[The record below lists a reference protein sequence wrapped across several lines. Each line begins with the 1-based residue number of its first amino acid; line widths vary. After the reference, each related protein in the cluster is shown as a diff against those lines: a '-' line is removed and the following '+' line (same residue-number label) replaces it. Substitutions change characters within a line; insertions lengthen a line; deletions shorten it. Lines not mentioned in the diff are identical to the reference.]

1 MDITIEYG
9 NALST
14 KLFNVCGFY
23 SYNVYVGIC
32 CFLTGIRSVHFYLQR
47 IACVFSGR
55 RDRETVSKR
64 NERERRRVRLISEGF
79 CELRKH
85 LMIKPCNRKL
95 PKLQILRRAILY
107 IKNLEEII
115 RESDLQNASP
125 QNRLCSRPA
134 TVTASEIPVTI
145 TCNVLMLT
153 FIITECYYFSLPLP
167 LPGNVF
173 MRVFGRKTYRCSCVP
188 AHTRKNAQP
197 VQGWW
202 KQPWTMLCC
211 PHCSMLSTILF
222 SIVTPDC
229 RLIQAQQC
237 WTILL
242 TTLNNVGST
251 TLFTAVFIN
260 PEQVVRFLL
269 CTGTKKEAG
278 LFWCVEI
285 SSHGSWFSKT
295 AFFLSVDYSIFA
307 K

>member
-1 MDITIEYG
+1 MDITIEYSS
-9 NALST
+9 ALST

-23 SYNVYVGIC
+23 SSNVYVGIC
-32 CFLTGIRSVHFYLQR
+32 CFLTGIRSVHNIFIF
-47 IACVFSGR
+47 IASLVFFSGR
-55 RDRETVSKR
+55 RGKETVSKR

-115 RESDLQNASP
+115 RESDLQNASA

-145 TCNVLMLT
+145 TCNVLMIT

-188 AHTRKNAQP
+188 AYRDEKR
-197 VQGWW
+197 GGI
-202 KQPWTMLCC
+202 
-211 PHCSMLSTILF
+211 ILM
-222 SIVTPDC
+222 
-229 RLIQAQQC
+229 
-237 WTILL
+237 
-242 TTLNNVGST
+242 
-251 TLFTAVFIN
+251 
-260 PEQVVRFLL
+260 
-269 CTGTKKEAG
+269 
-278 LFWCVEI
+278 
-285 SSHGSWFSKT
+285 
-295 AFFLSVDYSIFA
+295 Y
-307 K
+307 